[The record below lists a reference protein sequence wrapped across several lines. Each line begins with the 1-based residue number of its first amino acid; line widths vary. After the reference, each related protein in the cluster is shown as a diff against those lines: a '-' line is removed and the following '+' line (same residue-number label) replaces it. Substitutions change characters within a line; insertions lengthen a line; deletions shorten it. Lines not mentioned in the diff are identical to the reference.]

1 MFSYSTFVKLQGMAE
16 SSKTKKL
23 CPDCGSTPVN
33 HFSAKAT
40 IALGFL
46 IKIMTLPLARAEDV
60 VADFLLPKIELL
72 LPSLFKTLAFIG
84 LGRIAEEP
92 AEDNIARTKY
102 MWRAAKERGIKV
114 RQFRVFNRPTIIFWA
129 EWGGKRIVF
138 EGLPRPLGVSRK
150 PLEWMDNKALMK
162 KQFQAGGIP
171 VAKGGV
177 ALTKRGALKIFRRL
191 AKPVIAKPHLGSRSR
206 HTTTHIKTEAELLKA
221 FRSARMLSPWVIIEE
236 ELKGFVF
243 RVTLIGGKL
252 AGALRRE
259 PPSVV
264 GNGAS
269 SVRALVEKENQNPKR
284 QEPPFHEIALGA
296 EAERELARQD
306 LALESVPEKGRFVA
320 LGQKVGR
327 GEGGSNTEM
336 LREVHPEN
344 VLLFEKLARVV
355 GDPLIGVDFIMR
367 DIRRPWREQEL
378 VGTIELNSLPFLD
391 LHHEP
396 LRGEPTDPSGAL
408 WDIVFSEATD
418 RR

>member
-1 MFSYSTFVKLQGMAE
+1 MQESYE
-16 SSKTKKL
+16 KKRN

-40 IALGFL
+40 IVLGFL
-46 IKIMTLPLARAEDV
+46 IKIMTLPLARAEDAA
-60 VADFLLPKIELL
+60 ADFILPKVELL
-72 LPSLFKTLAFIG
+72 LPTLFRTLAFIG

-92 AEDNIARTKY
+92 AEDNIARTKF
-102 MWRAAKERGIKV
+102 MWQAAEERGIKV
-114 RQFRVFNRPTIIFWA
+114 RQFRVFNRPSIIFWA
-129 EWGGKRIVF
+129 EWGGKRVVF
-138 EGLPRPLGVSRK
+138 EGLPRPLGASRK

-162 KQFQAGGIP
+162 KKFQAAGIP

-177 ALTKRGALKIFRRL
+177 AMTNRGALKIFRRL
-191 AKPVIAKPHLGSRSR
+191 RKPVIAKPHLGSRSR
-206 HTTTHIKTEAELLKA
+206 HTTTHIYTEDELIRA
-221 FRSARMLSPWVIIEE
+221 FRKARKLSPWVIIEE

-243 RVTLIGGKL
+243 RITLIGGKL

-259 PPSVV
+259 PPFVEGDGLTSI
-264 GNGAS
+264 
-269 SVRALVEKENQNPKR
+269 RALVEGENRSPKR
-284 QEPPFHEIALGA
+284 RKPPFHEIALGA
-296 EAERELARQD
+296 EAERELARQG
-306 LALESVPEKGRFVA
+306 LALKSVPEKGRFVA

-344 VLLFEKLARVV
+344 ILLFEKLARVV
-355 GDPLIGVDFIMR
+355 GDPLIGVDFIME
-367 DIRRPWREQEL
+367 DVARPWREQEL
-378 VGTIELNSLPFLD
+378 IGTIELNSLPFLD

-408 WDIVFSEATD
+408 WDVVFPRATD